1 MAAGRKTKLICGTE
15 WEIVV
20 AHGRLPSPAHRQRNF
35 DFFFIQTLQ
44 QSMKIDSDNLGRC
57 QNLTG
62 SIT

>member
-1 MAAGRKTKLICGTE
+1 MVYLE

-20 AHGRLPSPAHRQRNF
+20 AYGRLPSPAHRQRNF